1 MYFLVLQEEMSVDH
15 QNMKKQNVE
24 KTSGDEI
31 KNGGYYSGV
40 LPEEQIQRIIFD
52 DNYMSYI

>member
-1 MYFLVLQEEMSVDH
+1 
-15 QNMKKQNVE
+15 VE

-31 KNGGYYSGV
+31 MNGGYYSGV